1 MNKSNKKL
9 NLLPCAVKAKQEKRM
24 LTLVGATLGGI
35 IAFAICIQ
43 FARIGITSGS
53 INRIIAKNE
62 KYQTEQQKMQY
73 IKDSISGY
81 TKYITAYQEEYFP
94 YSQFMHDLE
103 EYRPDNVYIISA
115 DTADRLKNEGEQS
128 EDDTA
133 KQAGTEET
141 GIRAEEK
148 QDSKKPD
155 DSQQNDE
162 RPKYTKDLAGETIIL
177 RGYGDTQEDISRYIY
192 LLSNLEY
199 IENVEV
205 TAIEEHRMDTG
216 TYNIFE
222 IKLTGGIF
230 H

>member
-24 LTLVGATLGGI
+24 LTLVGAALGGI

-43 FARIGITSGS
+43 FARIGITSVS

-103 EYRPDNVYIISA
+103 EYRPDNVHIISA
-115 DTADRLKNEGEQS
+115 DTVDRLRNEGEQS
-128 EDDTA
+128 EEDTA

-141 GIRAEEK
+141 GIKAEEN
-148 QDSKKPD
+148 PD
-155 DSQQNDE
+155 ESLQNDE
-162 RPKYTKDLAGETIIL
+162 KPKYTKDLAGETIIL

>member
-24 LTLVGATLGGI
+24 LTLVGAALGGI

-43 FARIGITSGS
+43 FARIGITSVS

-115 DTADRLKNEGEQS
+115 DTVDRLRNEGEQS
-128 EDDTA
+128 EEDTA

-141 GIRAEEK
+141 GIKAEEK
-148 QDSKKPD
+148 PDSKKPD

-162 RPKYTKDLAGETIIL
+162 RPKYTKDLAGEIIIL
-177 RGYGDTQEDISRYIY
+177 RGYGDTQEVISRYIY

-199 IENVEV
+199 IENV
-205 TAIEEHRMDTG
+205 
-216 TYNIFE
+216 
-222 IKLTGGIF
+222 
-230 H
+230 